1 MIYIIGDSNRKIN
14 NELVSKAR
22 ELSLDLKEEV
32 SIIFIDSS
40 MKDIH
45 KNYDV
50 DEIILLKNENFVNY
64 DYESYSKALIEFLED
79 KDASIVLFSSN
90 QRYREIAAIL
100 SVRID
105 RALLTDCTNIMIEE
119 DSIVAIKPSLDGSS
133 FSKYKFNGEHPY
145 LILVKSVEV
154 KKEVSNK
161 KISEIKVIDSNYFNN
176 ENVKILDIEKD
187 LNNVVDIKDAD
198 IIFAGGRGLLNE
210 DSFLDLRKL
219 AKEFNASIGGS
230 RPTVDLG
237 WARVDEQIG
246 QTGSFVKPKVYIAF
260 GISGAIQHIAGM
272 GESEY
277 IISVNN
283 NRNSPIY
290 KYSDYGVVADANSII
305 RNMLNILKEKNTN
318 SL

>member
-14 NELVSKAR
+14 NELVLKAR
-22 ELSLDLKEEV
+22 ELSLDLEEK
-32 SIIFIDSS
+32 IAILFIDEDV
-40 MKDIH
+40 KDIH

-50 DEIILLKNENFVNY
+50 DEIILLKNEKFINY
-64 DYESYSKALIEFLED
+64 DYEAYSKTLIEFLKD
-79 KDASIVLFSSN
+79 KNASIVLFSSN
-90 QRYREIAAIL
+90 QRYREVAAIL
-100 SVRID
+100 SVRMD

-119 DSIVAIKPSLDGSS
+119 DNIVAIKPSLDGSS
-133 FSKYKFNGEHPY
+133 FSKYKFKGEHPY

-154 KKEVSNK
+154 KN
-161 KISEIKVIDSNYFNN
+161 KISVEKISNVNIIPVQYF
-176 ENVKILDIEKD
+176 ENKDVKILDIEKD
-187 LNNVVDIKDAD
+187 INNIVDIKDAD

-237 WARVDEQIG
+237 WARVDEQVG
-246 QTGSFVKPKVYIAF
+246 QTGSFVKPKVYVAF

-318 SL
+318 SI